1 MPRQPRGRRAR
12 TQTALLA
19 VFLLL
24 AGLTAMI
31 ASVWMQERQ
40 IQTGADAYDA
50 LIQKMK
56 PSMEAAKETAK
67 LPEPATASPSSEP
80 SDAPEGEAATPQNE
94 TPLPSAPAEKL
105 QSPAAAK
112 HGLTGADLA
121 ACQAINS
128 DFIGWLQIP
137 GTTVD
142 YPVVLTGDVAHYLT
156 HTFEGQENVIGCLF
170 SLDKTDYET
179 PSRNIA
185 VYGHHMRRSRAVTM
199 FQPLHEYKDAGF
211 CASHSTICFDM
222 LYRSCTY
229 TVFAVLNKR
238 ESDWDAS
245 TTDFAS
251 DADFL
256 SFVERA
262 RALSFYDTGVE
273 VSAGDHILTLITCDR
288 KYNSETGQ
296 LVVMAVQNEAVS
308 QHQTTRRL
316 P

>member
-12 TQTALLA
+12 TQAALLA

-24 AGLTAMI
+24 AGLTAII

-50 LIQKMK
+50 LVQKMK
-56 PSMEAAKETAK
+56 PGLEAAKETVK
-67 LPEPATASPSSEP
+67 PPERATASPLPQLSAAHES
-80 SDAPEGEAATPQNE
+80 EAALPRNE
-94 TPLPSAPAEKL
+94 TPLPIVPAVEL

-112 HGLTGADLA
+112 HGLTGTDLA
-121 ACQAINS
+121 ACQAVNS

-170 SLDKTDYET
+170 SLDKTDYRT
-179 PSRNIA
+179 PGRNIA

-211 CASHSTICFDM
+211 YAFHPTICFDT

-288 KYNSETGQ
+288 KYNSENGQ
-296 LVVMAVQNEAVS
+296 MVVMAVQ
-308 QHQTTRRL
+308 T
-316 P
+316 